1 MKVQERTLANKLA
14 RNVPALLCLRFAH
27 QFMVI
32 MPVAVPFFFS
42 KGLSMQEI
50 FSLQAI
56 FAAVV
61 LVSEVPSG
69 YLADALGRRGV
80 IRLGAALVAL
90 GHGLLLIVEGFPG
103 LAVYELAL
111 GLGFSMLSGADMA
124 LLYDTELARGSSA
137 ERQRRVVSRIFS
149 IGQVAAALSAALC
162 SALIWVGDLSL
173 VILVQALTGGAIVL
187 ASLPLT
193 EAPRLTADGQPGN
206 MPSVMQSVSILAAL
220 WHSSKLLRATF
231 IAISCW
237 PLLSYFA
244 AWLIQQLWILE
255 GIDLIYSGLLW
266 GGLSLLVAIFG
277 RLVPWLE
284 DRLGPTALLAGIGL
298 LPVVG
303 YAGMALS
310 DGLVTLIWAALF
322 FAARGLISVLLGDAL
337 NRRVPGSHRAT
348 VNSMASCLFRVG
360 VVLGGPWTGFA
371 VDVWGMQAAL
381 IGLCVISIPV
391 SAGLLLPLIRV
402 LASAEAS
409 ADPAGVGQRQL
420 PRSAKE
426 I

>member
-1 MKVQERTLANKLA
+1 MKVQERTLANNLA
-14 RNVPALLCLRFAH
+14 RNVPALRCLRFAH

-69 YLADALGRRGV
+69 YLAGALGRRGV

-124 LLYDTELARGSSA
+124 LLYDTELTRGSSA

-173 VILVQALTGGAIVL
+173 IILVQALTGDAIVL

-255 GIDLIYSGLLW
+255 GIDLIYLGLLW
-266 GGLSLLVAIFG
+266 GRLSLLVAIFG
-277 RLVPWLE
+277 RLVPWLK

-303 YAGMALS
+303 YAGRALS

-371 VDVWGMQAAL
+371 VDVWGIQAAL

>member
-1 MKVQERTLANKLA
+1 M
-14 RNVPALLCLRFAH
+14 
-27 QFMVI
+27 
-32 MPVAVPFFFS
+32 
-42 KGLSMQEI
+42 
-50 FSLQAI
+50 
-56 FAAVV
+56 V

-69 YLADALGRRGV
+69 YLAGALGRRGV

-187 ASLPLT
+187 ATLPLT

-237 PLLSYFA
+237 PLLSFFA

-255 GIDLIYSGLLW
+255 GIDLIYLGLLW
-266 GGLSLLVAIFG
+266 GRLSLLVAIFG

-303 YAGMALS
+303 YAGRALS

-322 FAARGLISVLLGDAL
+322 FAARGLISVLLKDAL